1 MAMMKLRHTI
11 YAMLFLLLVA
21 LAVFAIPMFIIQPF
35 RPQRPA
41 DLQLALSLRYWGPW
55 VASLCAMLAI
65 ALAWRSRKWQ
75 SIGFAILP
83 IAAAALSFVNIFEL
97 MFHPVPNPAFAAA
110 KEAGI
115 EDDDMVLAVNLG
127 SEARAY
133 PIRMLAYHHIV
144 NDRVGGVPIV
154 ATY

>member
-1 MAMMKLRHTI
+1 MKLRHTI
-11 YAMLFLLLVA
+11 YAMLFLLVVA
-21 LAVFAIPMFIIQPF
+21 LALIAIPAFIIQPF
-35 RPQRPA
+35 RSQSA
-41 DLQLALSLRYWGPW
+41 TDLQLALWLRHWGPW

-65 ALAWRSRKWQ
+65 ALAWRSCQWQ
-75 SIGFAILP
+75 SISFAILP
-83 IAAAALSFVNIFEL
+83 IAAAALSFVNIFEI
-97 MFHPVPNPAFAAA
+97 MFHPVLNPAFAAA

-115 EDDDMVLAVNLG
+115 EDDDMVLAVDLG
-127 SEARAY
+127 SQARAY

>member
-1 MAMMKLRHTI
+1 MKLKYSI
-11 YAMLFLLLVA
+11 YGMLFLLVVA
-21 LAVFAIPMFIIQPF
+21 MAVVAIPAFIIQPF
-35 RPQRPA
+35 RPQRTT
-41 DLQLALSLRYWGPW
+41 DLQLALWLRHWGPW
-55 VASLCAMLAI
+55 VASPCAMLAI
-65 ALAWRSRKWQ
+65 ALAWRSRQWQ
-75 SIGFAILP
+75 TIGLAILL
-83 IAAAALSFVNIFEL
+83 IAAAALSFVNIFEI
-97 MFHPVPNPAFAAA
+97 MFHPVLKPAFAAA

-115 EDDDMVLAVNLG
+115 EDDDMVLAVNVG